1 MLHSQW
7 RGHMREVSD
16 GVLGKNKV
24 FSSLGFP
31 MFSLLIAPPQLFYML
46 LILRHYRATVL
57 SVCTKITEHSQY
69 LNNLPLAITMGE

>member
-16 GVLGKNKV
+16 GILGKNKV

-31 MFSLLIAPPQLFYML
+31 MFSLLIAPPP
-46 LILRHYRATVL
+46 TVL
-57 SVCTKITEHSQY
+57 YAPNSETLQGHCAICVHK
-69 LNNLPLAITMGE
+69 NN